1 MKDKGNT
8 VKLLDERA
16 VHRTEDINYKEW
28 GKKEMMK
35 NWRERER
42 EENSFKR
49 SGSTLVSCM

>member
-8 VKLLDERA
+8 VKLLDIRT
-16 VHRTEDINYKEW
+16 VHRTDDINDKEW

-35 NWRERER
+35 NRRETERE
-42 EENSFKR
+42 NSIKR

>member
-1 MKDKGNT
+1 LKDKGNT